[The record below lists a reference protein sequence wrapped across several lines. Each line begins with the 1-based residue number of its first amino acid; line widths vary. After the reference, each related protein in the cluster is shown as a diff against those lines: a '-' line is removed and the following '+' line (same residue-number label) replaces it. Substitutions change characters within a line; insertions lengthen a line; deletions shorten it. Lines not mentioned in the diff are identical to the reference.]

1 MIIDSY
7 DIETEPILKL
17 EDFYGPQKFIVEKCL
32 IIFSKKIHEYLIE
45 NYECTEIGRI
55 SSANGDTT
63 IYKMKINSQE
73 FAFYLSAIGSALAS
87 TYCCEANWLTGA
99 RKFIMFGSC
108 GSLDKEK
115 TFGKYIIPTESYR
128 GEGSSYYYASPASYI
143 DVKNSRVVT
152 NFFEENDVPHVV
164 GKVWTTD
171 SMLRETV
178 GLVNKR
184 KSEGCIAVEMELAG
198 VQAVSD
204 FYGFELYCF
213 LESGDVLS
221 ESNYEVEWLRNAN
234 HDLNKL
240 YLAFKLLSYIDEKQ
254 NKLKGPIQE

>member
-32 IIFSKKIHEYLIE
+32 IIFSKKIHDYLIE
-45 NYECTEIGRI
+45 NYECIEIGKI
-55 SSANGDTT
+55 SSANGGTT
-63 IYKMKINSQE
+63 IYKMEINGEE

-87 TYCCEANWLTGA
+87 TYCCEANWLTGSS
-99 RKFIMFGSC
+99 KFIMFGSC
-108 GSLDKEK
+108 GSLDREK

-143 DVKNSRVVT
+143 DVKNNKLVA
-152 NFFEENDVPHVV
+152 NFFEENDIPHVV

-184 KSEGCIAVEMELAG
+184 KSEGCIAVEMEIAG
-198 VQAVSD
+198 VQAVCD

-221 ESNYEVEWLRNAN
+221 ESSYEVEWLKDAN

-240 YLAFKLLSYIDEKQ
+240 YLAFKLLSFID
-254 NKLKGPIQE
+254 